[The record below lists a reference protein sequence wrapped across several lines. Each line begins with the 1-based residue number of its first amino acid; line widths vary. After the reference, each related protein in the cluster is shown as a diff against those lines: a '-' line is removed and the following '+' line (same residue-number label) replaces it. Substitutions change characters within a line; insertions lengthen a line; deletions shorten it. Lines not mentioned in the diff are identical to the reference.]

1 MYRKK
6 NGEKN
11 MSKIRNSEG
20 FTLMELMIVLVIMGF
35 LIAMLAPRLGGL
47 MGDAIDTVCDT
58 NNKGIREFV
67 REWQLNQGSGSEER
81 LPDRLVT
88 MVNAN
93 TADPDVLPGGIVM
106 PEVDN
111 RIPSDGAETLCHEF
125 VYRNKPYLHILT
137 ADEADELIN
146 MGISQL
152 MVLNDADGSDAQGF
166 TGTPMELH
174 NVMNGL
180 GVLMVGAGD
189 TDGNGTWEVPNDC
202 DMAAN
207 YAAYE
212 ADVANM
218 TGLVAAPS
226 GLNGDH
232 GNPYWMYRILAG
244 VGPDCQLVTEGIVMN
259 AAGCPGGLQNS
270 DNVTYNLYCM
280 VLPRLEATV
289 GFDQDGNSVGGS
301 LTGSGLPAVIDVKA
315 TDTGEEKTW
324 DFRSAEPAY
333 MFEATCPEGHK
344 WPDNETEMWSIT
356 AAPTLF

>member
-1 MYRKK
+1 
-6 NGEKN
+6 

-35 LIAMLAPRLGGL
+35 LVAMLAPRLGGM

-81 LPDRLVT
+81 LPDRMVT
-88 MVNAN
+88 MINGDTAAVNAVPAN
-93 TADPDVLPGGIVM
+93 IVM
-106 PEVDN
+106 PEVDD
-111 RIPSDGAETLCHEF
+111 RIPGNGAETLCHEF
-125 VYRNKPYLHILT
+125 VLRNKPYLHILT
-137 ADEADELIN
+137 PDEADELIN

-152 MVLNDADGSDAQGF
+152 MVLNDDDGSDAQTF

-174 NVMNGL
+174 NVMAGL

-189 TDGNGTWEVPNDC
+189 WGGDGWAAGDC

-207 YAAYE
+207 YAAYDT
-212 ADVANM
+212 DVAAM
-218 TGLVAAPS
+218 TGLAAPS

-289 GFDQDGNSVGGS
+289 GFDQDGGAVTHAGA
-301 LTGSGLPAVIDVKA
+301 LTGSGLPAVIDVTA

-344 WPDNETEMWSIT
+344 WPDNETEMW
-356 AAPTLF
+356 AVAEQVPAVNF